1 MNLLRTIVPAFIAV
15 LLAPMVAAQDAATID
30 LLLDD
35 AAKIEPGDAE
45 AWVKLRDQIVAFGEG
60 ALPALKVA
68 GADEKWTEQAWPRAL
83 AAEACRAR
91 IELPQFVEVVER
103 PPGINPEHY
112 AKFRKPAPTCVRE
125 LVHPGKQLVPMLL
138 ERWRWTLDQHAF
150 SKGEAGKAERDA
162 LAHALLYA
170 PGFHADTRA
179 RFALLAV
186 LNDKALPD
194 SWRSDAAVSYGQ
206 TGGRDALKVLNAFV
220 DDGGNPLALR
230 EACAGAIGWV
240 AEDAAYDAI
249 EARLA
254 NTELP
259 GHARL
264 IPALVNGLG
273 ILGARLGW
281 QARGVMAKEQGE
293 RIRENCAR
301 LLVATLK
308 AHPLHGAF
316 IGQQLQVVAWDK
328 SLDWIKELSKDGENE
343 AVRNAAR
350 DIIDPLTLTLSRY
363 K

>member
-1 MNLLRTIVPAFIAV
+1 
-15 LLAPMVAAQDAATID
+15 
-30 LLLDD
+30 
-35 AAKIEPGDAE
+35 
-45 AWVKLRDQIVAFGEG
+45 
-60 ALPALKVA
+60 
-68 GADEKWTEQAWPRAL
+68 
-83 AAEACRAR
+83 
-91 IELPQFVEVVER
+91 
-103 PPGINPEHY
+103 
-112 AKFRKPAPTCVRE
+112 
-125 LVHPGKQLVPMLL
+125 MLL

-179 RFALLAV
+179 RFALLAA

-194 SWRSDAAVSYGQ
+194 TWRSDAAVSYGQ
-206 TGGRDALKVLNAFV
+206 TGGRDALKVLSAFV

-259 GHARL
+259 GHAKL

-301 LLVATLK
+301 LLVGTLK
-308 AHPLHGAF
+308 AHPQHGAF
-316 IGQQLQVVAWDK
+316 IGQQLQVVAWDQ
-328 SLDWIKELSKDGENE
+328 SLDWIKELSKEGENE

-350 DIIDPLTLTLSRY
+350 EIIDALTLTLSRY